1 MYTPRTAPNARIAA
15 SWSAGSVAIIIAI
28 VRVLDHTVRKPMKI
42 IKLIAIEIAYASVIA
57 LLFGFVFL
65 SFFTS

>member
-1 MYTPRTAPNARIAA
+1 
-15 SWSAGSVAIIIAI
+15 
-28 VRVLDHTVRKPMKI
+28 MKI

>member
-1 MYTPRTAPNARIAA
+1 
-15 SWSAGSVAIIIAI
+15 VAIIIAI